1 MANTHPF
8 LQDGRLL
15 AHNGV
20 VQGLPEL
27 DRRLAELGTA
37 DLVYGATDSERVFAL
52 ITGET
57 RRHGGDLH
65 RGIVEAIGWIAGE
78 LPVFALNL
86 VLTTATDLWALRY
99 PETHELYVLD
109 RPAGGSSGSG
119 ALEAH
124 TARISARSPHL
135 AAQPSVVIASEK
147 IDDDPAWRLL
157 DTGELLHI
165 GPSLRISSSTPFPP
179 EPRHPL
185 RESDLDPAAAAS
197 QHPS

>member
-1 MANTHPF
+1 MH
-8 LQDGRLL
+8 G
-15 AHNGV
+15 
-20 VQGLPEL
+20 E
-27 DRRLAELGTA
+27 
-37 DLVYGATDSERVFAL
+37 TDSERVFAL

-57 RRHGGDLH
+57 HRHGGDLH
-65 RGIVEAIGWIAGE
+65 RGVVEAIGWIAVE

-99 PETHELYVLD
+99 PDTHELYVLD
-109 RPAGGSSGSG
+109 RPAGGSTGGG

-124 TARISARSPHL
+124 TTRISARSPHL

-157 DTGELLHI
+157 DAGELLHI
-165 GPSLRISSSTPFPP
+165 GPSLHISSSKPFPP
-179 EPRHPL
+179 EPRHRL
-185 RESDLDPAAAAS
+185 RESDLDQAAAAS